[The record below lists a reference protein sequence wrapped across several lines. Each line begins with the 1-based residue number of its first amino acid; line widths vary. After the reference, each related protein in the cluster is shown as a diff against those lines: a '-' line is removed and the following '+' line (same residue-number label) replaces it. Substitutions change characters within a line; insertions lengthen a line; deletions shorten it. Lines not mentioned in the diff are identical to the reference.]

1 MSTTYW
7 SRMNEKVER
16 MEALTQDTRSNRTSN
31 TRIHLC
37 VETKN
42 NLKED
47 TKEEGREDSGQSFQG
62 YSRTEKNLEYVIQ
75 KKLEQISP
83 SEKNF

>member
-1 MSTTYW
+1 
-7 SRMNEKVER
+7 
-16 MEALTQDTRSNRTSN
+16 
-31 TRIHLC
+31 